1 MLSKIQSLGCRG
13 VTGYAVSVECHV
25 SNGLPGFDI
34 VGLPDAA
41 VKEARERVRSA
52 IKTNGMKFPVSRL
65 TVNLAPADTR
75 KAGTLYD
82 LPVLL
87 GILCATGEI
96 RQPPATAAF
105 FGEVSLAGDIRPV
118 TGALTMALAAEQIG
132 LKELFVPAG
141 NAAEAAFADR
151 VTVYPVENIAQLVH
165 HLRGDKRIAPMTPP
179 QLETE
184 PRFPVDFAEVKAQ
197 ENVKRALEVAAA
209 GGHNILLIGPP
220 GAGKSMLAKRLPT
233 ILPAMNR
240 AEMIETTQ
248 VYSVLGLTTPDD
260 PVVRIR
266 PFRAPHHTVSNV
278 AMSGGGS
285 ALFEKPLL
293 PAEELQ
299 AITQALLACGA
310 DIVEINTIRK
320 RLSAV
325 KGGRFALACA
335 PAAVYSVVLSDIL
348 GDPLDMIASG
358 PACPDSSTC
367 TQAAAIAEKYRL
379 ALSPAAAALLRQET
393 PKTLPN
399 VTTKITGSVREL
411 CRAAADACRAEGY
424 EPVLLTDCLCCEAR
438 EAGSLLGSIARTHA
452 GQGRRR
458 AFIAGGETVVHLT
471 GHGLGGRNQELA
483 LAAAP
488 ALAGLRGCCVFSVG
502 SDGTDGPTDAA
513 GGYADGEALAALTAA
528 GLDVPRALADNDAY
542 HALQAV
548 GGLIMTGPTG
558 TNVNDVAVV
567 LTE

>member
-1 MLSKIQSLGCRG
+1 MAAGKAAWQMAHAALAVLGRVDGGIVITKYGHVRGPLPG
-13 VTGYAVSVECHV
+13 VTCCEAGHPV
-25 SNGLPGFDI
+25 
-34 VGLPDAA
+34 PDDNSFAA
-41 VKEARERVRSA
+41 TQR
-52 IKTNGMKFPVSRL
+52 
-65 TVNLAPADTR
+65 
-75 KAGTLYD
+75 
-82 LPVLL
+82 
-87 GILCATGEI
+87 
-96 RQPPATAAF
+96 
-105 FGEVSLAGDIRPV
+105 
-118 TGALTMALAAEQIG
+118 ALALVSG
-132 LKELFVPAG
+132 LRADDTVLF
-141 NAAEAAFADR
+141 
-151 VTVYPVENIAQLVH
+151 
-165 HLRGDKRIAPMTPP
+165 
-179 QLETE
+179 
-184 PRFPVDFAEVKAQ
+184 
-197 ENVKRALEVAAA
+197 
-209 GGHNILLIGPP
+209 LL
-220 GAGKSMLAKRLPT
+220 S
-233 ILPAMNR
+233 
-240 AEMIETTQ
+240 
-248 VYSVLGLTTPDD
+248 
-260 PVVRIR
+260 
-266 PFRAPHHTVSNV
+266 
-278 AMSGGGS
+278 
-285 ALFEKPLL
+285 
-293 PAEELQ
+293 
-299 AITQALLACGA
+299 
-310 DIVEINTIRK
+310 
-320 RLSAV
+320 
-325 KGGRFALACA
+325 GRFALACA

-367 TQAAAIAEKYRL
+367 AQAAAIAEKYRL

>member
-13 VTGYAVSVECHV
+13 VSGYAVSVECHV

-105 FGEVSLAGDIRPV
+105 FGEVSLAGEIRPV
-118 TGALTMALAAEQIG
+118 TGALTMALAAEQLG
-132 LKELFVPAG
+132 LRELFVPAG
-141 NAAEAAFADR
+141 NAAEAAFAEG
-151 VTVYPVENIAQLVH
+151 VTVYPVENISQLVH
-165 HLRGDKRIAPMTPP
+165 HLRGDKPIAPMPP
-179 QLETE
+179 
-184 PRFPVDFAEVKAQ
+184 PAFSAAPHFAVDFAEVKAQ

-209 GGHNILLIGPP
+209 GGHNILLVGPP

-260 PVVRIR
+260 PVVRTR

-285 ALFEKPLL
+285 ALQPGEMSLADNGVLFLDEL
-293 PAEELQ
+293 PE
-299 AITQALLACGA
+299 
-310 DIVEINTIRK
+310 
-320 RLSAV
+320 
-325 KGGRFALACA
+325 F
-335 PAAVYSVVLSDIL
+335 
-348 GDPLDMIASG
+348 
-358 PACPDSSTC
+358 
-367 TQAAAIAEKYRL
+367 
-379 ALSPAAAALLRQET
+379 SPAVLETMRQPLEDGSIT
-393 PKTLPN
+393 
-399 VTTKITGSVREL
+399 ISRATGSVTYPSRFMLVCAMNPCKCGWRGHPSGKCTCSDKEVEKYVQKISGPLLDRIDLHVNVPSVEYEAMRRKSKPESSAQVKERVDAARAIQSRRFEGTGIPCNAQMTPPMVGRFCEL
-411 CRAAADACRAEGY
+411 DARCDALMKSAFERMGLTARSHDR
-424 EPVLLTDCLCCEAR
+424 VLR
-438 EAGSLLGSIARTHA
+438 VART
-452 GQGRRR
+452 
-458 AFIAGGETVVHLT
+458 IADLDGAEHIGVEHLSEAIQY
-471 GHGLGGRNQELA
+471 RN
-483 LAAAP
+483 
-488 ALAGLRGCCVFSVG
+488 
-502 SDGTDGPTDAA
+502 TDILKG
-513 GGYADGEALAALTAA
+513 
-528 GLDVPRALADNDAY
+528 
-542 HALQAV
+542 
-548 GGLIMTGPTG
+548 
-558 TNVNDVAVV
+558 
-567 LTE
+567 